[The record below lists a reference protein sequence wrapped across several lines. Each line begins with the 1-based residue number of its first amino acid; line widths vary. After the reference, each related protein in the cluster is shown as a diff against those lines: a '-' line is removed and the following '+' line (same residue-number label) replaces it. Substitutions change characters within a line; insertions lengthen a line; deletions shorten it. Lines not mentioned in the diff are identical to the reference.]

1 MHFLPDVYVPCEA
14 CRGKRYNRDTLEVW
28 YKGKNIAE
36 VLEMSVEEAVAFFA
50 NVPRIARRLKA
61 LDDVGLGYIKLGQ
74 PATTLSGGEAQ
85 RVKLASELSKVA
97 TGRTL
102 YILDEP
108 TTGLHFADIDKL
120 LEMLQR
126 LVDAGQHR
134 GRHRAQ
140 PRRHQVGRL
149 DRRPR
154 ARGRGR
160 GRRHRRRGHARGPRR
175 AGGDLP
181 HRRLPGTRARGRD
194 GRRAGLR
201 HAPVHVPQPRDAAH
215 LRAIL
220 PRIPNQPGVYRFMGA
235 AGEVLY
241 VGKAKELR
249 KRVSSYFRRS
259 GTPHGRTPE
268 MLVQAR
274 DIEWVVT
281 ASESEALL
289 LEDNFIKESRP
300 PFNLRLRD
308 DKSYPFI
315 EITLRDEWP
324 RVRFFRGRHV
334 PGNLYF
340 GPYSS
345 ARKVRDTLDVIGRIF
360 PYRKCR
366 GVKPGRP
373 SGSPC
378 LQYFIKRSLAPCDAR
393 VTHEEYMEVVQQA
406 IDFLRGRLGAVEKGI
421 AGEMA
426 AAAAA
431 QEFERAAMLR
441 DRLAAVRHVH
451 ERQVARIEGGEA
463 FDVIGL
469 HQGEPGANVQ
479 VFRVRDGA
487 VVDRQAFYVENA
499 AGRDPAEVIEEFLLE
514 FYWDGATIP
523 PQVVAPLEESE
534 GVAALLAARRGA
546 GVTVRAAKRGPKR
559 RLLELARH
567 NAELAAQAEAERLAR
582 RSTARIEALESLRDG
597 LGLEG
602 LPLRIECYDISNL
615 GEQHV
620 VGSMVVFEGGVAK
633 KAHYRKFALR
643 DVQGQDDFAMMNQVL
658 RRRFER
664 QSAARRLRRELR
676 HLARSGGGRRRQ
688 GPALG
693 GAGGAARSGRRRRP
707 RQPGQAA

>member
-1 MHFLPDVYVPCEA
+1 M
-14 CRGKRYNRDTLEVW
+14 
-28 YKGKNIAE
+28 
-36 VLEMSVEEAVAFFA
+36 
-50 NVPRIARRLKA
+50 
-61 LDDVGLGYIKLGQ
+61 DDPVQ
-74 PATTLSGGEAQ
+74 PT
-85 RVKLASELSKVA
+85 
-97 TGRTL
+97 
-102 YILDEP
+102 D
-108 TTGLHFADIDKL
+108 
-120 LEMLQR
+120 
-126 LVDAGQHR
+126 
-134 GRHRAQ
+134 
-140 PRRHQVGRL
+140 
-149 DRRPR
+149 
-154 ARGRGR
+154 
-160 GRRHRRRGHARGPRR
+160 
-175 AGGDLP
+175 
-181 HRRLPGTRARGRD
+181 
-194 GRRAGLR
+194 
-201 HAPVHVPQPRDAAH
+201 DAAR

-268 MLVQAR
+268 MLEQAC

-281 ASESEALL
+281 ASEGEALL
-289 LEDNFIKESRP
+289 LEDSFIKESRP

-366 GVKPGRP
+366 GVQPGRP

-393 VTHEEYMEVVQQA
+393 VSHEQYMEVVQQA

-421 AGEMA
+421 AAEMA
-426 AAAAA
+426 AAAVA
-431 QEFERAAMLR
+431 QEFERAGMLR
-441 DRLAAVRHVH
+441 DRLAAVGHVH
-451 ERQVARIEGGEA
+451 ERQVARIETGEA

-469 HQGEPGANVQ
+469 YQGEPGANVQ

-499 AGRDPAEVIEEFLLE
+499 AGRDPAEVMEEFLLE

-559 RLLELARH
+559 RLQELARR

-664 QSAARRLRRELR
+664 HEAAGGDYDESFAALPDLVVVDGGKGQLSAAQAALREVEVAIDLVGLAKQREEVFVP
-676 HLARSGGGRRRQ
+676 GRRDPLPLPADDPGSLLLQRIRDEAHRFAVTYHRQ
-688 GPALG
+688 RRDADLRKASVFDELPQVGPV
-693 GAGGAARSGRRRRP
+693 RRRRILQHFGSP
-707 RQPGQAA
+707 ERFIAASREELERVPGLPGKVAREIYAHLHKAG

>member
-1 MHFLPDVYVPCEA
+1 V
-14 CRGKRYNRDTLEVW
+14 
-28 YKGKNIAE
+28 
-36 VLEMSVEEAVAFFA
+36 
-50 NVPRIARRLKA
+50 
-61 LDDVGLGYIKLGQ
+61 Q
-74 PATTLSGGEAQ
+74 PQG
-85 RVKLASELSKVA
+85 
-97 TGRTL
+97 
-102 YILDEP
+102 
-108 TTGLHFADIDKL
+108 
-120 LEMLQR
+120 
-126 LVDAGQHR
+126 
-134 GRHRAQ
+134 
-140 PRRHQVGRL
+140 
-149 DRRPR
+149 
-154 ARGRGR
+154 
-160 GRRHRRRGHARGPRR
+160 
-175 AGGDLP
+175 
-181 HRRLPGTRARGRD
+181 
-194 GRRAGLR
+194 
-201 HAPVHVPQPRDAAH
+201 DAAD

-220 PRIPNQPGVYRFMGA
+220 PRIPNEPGVYRFLGA
-235 AGEVLY
+235 GGEVLY

-268 MLVQAR
+268 MLEQAR

-281 ASESEALL
+281 ASETEALI
-289 LEDNFIKESRP
+289 LEDNFIKEARP
-300 PFNLRLRD
+300 QYNLRLRD

-334 PGNLYF
+334 PGNTYF

-345 ARKVRDTLDVIGRIF
+345 ARKVRDTLDLIGRIF

-406 IDFLRGRLGAVEKGI
+406 IDFLRGRLGAVERGI
-421 AGEMA
+421 VGEMA

-431 QEFERAAMLR
+431 QEFEKAALLR

-451 ERQVARIEGGEA
+451 ERQTARIEGGEA

-499 AGRDPAEVIEEFLLE
+499 AGREEAEVLEEFLLE
-514 FYWDGATIP
+514 FYWDGAMIP
-523 PQVVAPLEESE
+523 PQIVVPLEDSD
-534 GVAALLAARRGA
+534 GVAALLTTRRGA
-546 GVTVRAAKRGPKR
+546 KVTVRAAKRGPKR

-567 NAELAAQAEAERLAR
+567 NAELAAQAEVERLAR

-643 DVQGQDDFAMMNQVL
+643 DVEGQDDFAMMNQVL

-664 QSAARRLRRELR
+664 RSPAGGDYDESFAALPDLVVVDGGKGQLSAALTALREAEMVVDIVSLAKQREEVFVP
-676 HLARSGGGRRRQ
+676 GRRDPLPLPADDPGSLLLQRIRDEAHRFAVTYHRQ
-688 GPALG
+688 RRDADLGKGSVFDELPQVGPV
-693 GAGGAARSGRRRRP
+693 RRRRILQHFGSP
-707 RQPGQAA
+707 ERFIAASREELERVPGLPGKVAREIYAHLHKAG

>member
-1 MHFLPDVYVPCEA
+1 
-14 CRGKRYNRDTLEVW
+14 
-28 YKGKNIAE
+28 
-36 VLEMSVEEAVAFFA
+36 MSDPV
-50 NVPRIARRLKA
+50 
-61 LDDVGLGYIKLGQ
+61 Q
-74 PATTLSGGEAQ
+74 PH
-85 RVKLASELSKVA
+85 
-97 TGRTL
+97 
-102 YILDEP
+102 D
-108 TTGLHFADIDKL
+108 
-120 LEMLQR
+120 
-126 LVDAGQHR
+126 
-134 GRHRAQ
+134 
-140 PRRHQVGRL
+140 
-149 DRRPR
+149 
-154 ARGRGR
+154 
-160 GRRHRRRGHARGPRR
+160 
-175 AGGDLP
+175 
-181 HRRLPGTRARGRD
+181 
-194 GRRAGLR
+194 
-201 HAPVHVPQPRDAAH
+201 DAAR

-268 MLVQAR
+268 MLRLAR

-281 ASESEALL
+281 ASEVEALL

-378 LQYFIKRSLAPCDAR
+378 LQFFIKRSLAPCDGR
-393 VTHEEYMEVVQQA
+393 VTHEEYGEVVRQA
-406 IDFLRGRLGAVEKGI
+406 IDFLRGRLGAVERGI
-421 AGEMA
+421 AAEMA

-431 QEFERAAMLR
+431 REFERAALLR

-451 ERQVARIEGGEA
+451 ERQTARIEGGEA

-499 AGRDPAEVIEEFLLE
+499 AGRDPAEVLEEFLLE
-514 FYWDGATIP
+514 FYWDGSTIP
-523 PQVVAPLEESE
+523 PQIVAPLDESA

-546 GVTVRAAKRGPKR
+546 GVAVRAAKRGPKR
-559 RLLELARH
+559 RLLELARR
-567 NAELAAQAEAERLAR
+567 NAELAAQAEVERLAR
-582 RSTARIEALESLRDG
+582 RGTARIEALESLRDG

-664 QSAARRLRRELR
+664 RVAAAGDYDESFAALPDLVVVDGGKGQLSAALAALREADVTIDLVSLAKQREEVFVP
-676 HLARSGGGRRRQ
+676 GRRDPLPLPADDPGSLLLQRIRDEAHRFAVTYHRQ
-688 GPALG
+688 RRDADLRKASVFDELPQVGPV
-693 GAGGAARSGRRRRP
+693 RRRRILQHFGSP
-707 RQPGQAA
+707 ERFIAASREELERVPGLPGKVAREIYAQLHKAG